1 MKKMIVGTSLIALM
15 ALGGNAFAATPTEVK
30 SVNTATSTSETMSM
44 EDCMKMMQA
53 MGISEKDCM
62 KMMKDCIAMGM
73 SAEDC
78 MKMMQACKDMGMSAK
93 DCMKMMKYC
102 MDMDMSVEDCINDGR
117 LQGYGYEC

>member
-1 MKKMIVGTSLIALM
+1 MKKIIVGTSLIALM

-53 MGISEKDCM
+53 CM
-62 KMMKDCIAMGM
+62 
-73 SAEDC
+73 
-78 MKMMQACKDMGMSAK
+78 DMGMSAK

-102 MDMDMSVEDCINDGR
+102 MDMDMSVEDCIKMMEDCTAMGMSAKDCIKMMKNM
-117 LQGYGYEC
+117 QK